1 MKRLFIFYITL
12 SSLLL
17 YSFTGYKLAEAPPVS
32 TKWVVLNGGSLRVKG
47 STNVNT
53 FACEITGYSRP
64 DTINVYRKIAGR
76 EGIPLKGR
84 LGLDVKLFDCHH
96 AMMTADLRKTLK
108 AKEYPQLKI
117 SFVSLA
123 KLPSL
128 NTQESKIKGIV
139 DIELAGRAKR
149 FDINYTFK
157 LDNQGNIRLL
167 GEQDVNFSD
176 FDLKPPRKLG
186 GMIQTDNKL
195 SVEFQLTMKILRN

>member
-1 MKRLFIFYITL
+1 MKQLFIFYITL

-17 YSFTGYKLAEAPPVS
+17 FSFMNHKSADGPTAS

-47 STNVNT
+47 STNINT

-64 DTINVYRKIAGR
+64 DTINVYRKMTGK

-84 LGLDVKLFDCHH
+84 LGLNVKLFDCHH

-123 KLPSL
+123 KLPTLS
-128 NTQESKIKGIV
+128 TTESKIKGIV
-139 DIELAGRAKR
+139 DIELAGQAKR
-149 FDINYTFK
+149 FEINYTFK
-157 LDNQGNIRLL
+157 LDNQGNIKLL

-176 FDLKPPRKLG
+176 FNLTPPRKLG

-195 SVEFQLTMKILRN
+195 SVEFQLTMKILNP